1 MKSGAKVT
9 IVVVIVVLILLMCC
23 CVGSAL
29 GWFFV
34 LGPGSYQTTQADKL
48 VASTNTKYNK
58 AISNGKEM
66 ESAASDLVAKLT
78 GDTSTASIKSF
89 KDSVIK
95 LESKA
100 QENIDELDSANK
112 DLTDAKKLR
121 LPAWYQTYVETLVNR
136 NTAAKSGFE
145 SLQNAYSESSKMADS
160 LSYVIDGVDRIT
172 TAFSTF
178 DQITTAMES
187 SDYNGALAKINA
199 ADGSLV
205 AGETALKTANE
216 IMKSQD
222 ISDMITLSE
231 KFRAVLPIMTR
242 FIQAAQALDIA
253 TMTTLQTELTTKLD
267 AASAAA
273 DSVGATGD
281 FGTWLKKSITKY
293 EDEYVSKM
301 KEANKYDDEAKAIH
315 AKNAG

>member
-1 MKSGAKVT
+1 MKNGAKVT
-9 IVVVIVVLILLMCC
+9 IVVVIVVLVLLMCC

-34 LGPGSYQTTQADKL
+34 LGPGSYQTEQADKL
-48 VASTNTKYNK
+48 VASSNAKYDK

-78 GDTSTASIKSF
+78 GDTSAASIKSF

-95 LESKA
+95 LDSKA
-100 QENIDELDSANK
+100 QENIDEMDSANK
-112 DLTDAKKLR
+112 NLADAKKLS
-121 LPAWYQTYVETLVNR
+121 LPAWYQTYVETMVSR
-136 NTAAKSGFE
+136 NTSTKSAFE

-178 DQITTAMES
+178 DQITTAMEG

-205 AGETALKTANE
+205 AAETALKTANE
-216 IMKSQD
+216 IMNSQD

-267 AASAAA
+267 EASAAA
-273 DSVGATGD
+273 DAVGATGD
-281 FGTWLKKSITKY
+281 FGTWLEKSIKKY
-293 EDEYVSKM
+293 ENEYVSKM
-301 KEANKYDDEAKAIH
+301 KEAKKYDDEAKAIH